1 VSRKNKKARE
11 KPRVKAPRKWRNP
24 KAAKLVLAVFLA
36 AGAAM
41 GLHLARAHLLAS
53 PAYAGKLP
61 RVCLSER
68 PEDLPRDIPA
78 GVLADIQGHVAGRSV
93 FADDLAR
100 IVHERASADPWI
112 AGVRRVEKHHDGTVV
127 IEAEFRHPFALVATE
142 RVPGQFH
149 VVDADGVLLPLGA
162 DRVRPGA
169 FIAIDGVATPPPE
182 PGKKWDAPD
191 LADGL
196 RLCKLLKG
204 RPYESQITTI
214 DVANYNG
221 RISPADPDLRM
232 FAQIGQGR
240 PTKIRFGRFP
250 AADGL
255 DYCLSPEQKLANL
268 DAYVQDNGGKLA
280 GLKDWIDLRH
290 DNVHVSIN

>member
-1 VSRKNKKARE
+1 VSRKSKKARE
-11 KPRVKAPRKWRNP
+11 KPRIKSPRKRRNP
-24 KAAKLVLAVFLA
+24 KAVKSALAVFLA
-36 AGAAM
+36 AGAAI

-53 PAYAGKLP
+53 PAYADKLP
-61 RVCLSER
+61 RVCLSDR

-78 GVLADIQGHVAGRSV
+78 GVLAKIQSHLADRSV

-100 IVHERASADPWI
+100 IVYERASADPWI
-112 AGVRRVEKHHDGTVV
+112 SEVRRVVKYHDGTVV

-142 RVPGQFH
+142 RAPGRFH
-149 VVDADGVLLPLGA
+149 VVDAEGVLLPLGA

-169 FIAIDGVATPPPE
+169 FIVIDGVATAPPE
-182 PGKKWDAPD
+182 PGEKWDAPD

-196 RLCKLLKG
+196 RLYKLLKG

-214 DVANYNG
+214 DVANHNG
-221 RISPADPDLRM
+221 RISPADPHLRM
-232 FAQIGQGR
+232 FAQVGQGR

-250 AADGL
+250 APDGL

-290 DNVHVSIN
+290 DNVYVSIN